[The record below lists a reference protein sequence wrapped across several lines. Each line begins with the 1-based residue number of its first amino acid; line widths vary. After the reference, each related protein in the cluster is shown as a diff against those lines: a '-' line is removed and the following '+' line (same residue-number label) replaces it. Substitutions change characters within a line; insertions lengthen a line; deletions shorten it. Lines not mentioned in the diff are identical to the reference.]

1 MADSHPAQSS
11 QSKQD
16 EATRILQAVRMLAA
30 AFPRAA
36 WRAQSDAAYTMALL
50 SSSLSADEVNVAVR
64 DLIRTSTELPTVA
77 DIITMVKEMRMKA
90 TMNALRCP
98 SCGSALVAAVGG
110 RVVLCFDCDWEAE

>member
-1 MADSHPAQSS
+1 MADSHPARLS
-11 QSKQD
+11 QSTQD
-16 EATRILQAVRMLAA
+16 EATRMLQAVRMLAA
-30 AFPRAA
+30 AFPRSA